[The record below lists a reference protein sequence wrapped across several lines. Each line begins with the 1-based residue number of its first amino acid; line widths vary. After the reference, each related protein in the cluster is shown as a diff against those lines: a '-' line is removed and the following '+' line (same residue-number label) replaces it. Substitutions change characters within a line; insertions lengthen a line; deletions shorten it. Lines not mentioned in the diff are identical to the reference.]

1 MSVTVDRDVADVRD
15 PEHGALQDEGMAFY
29 PEALVLARKARKVS
43 PLRKRWQRLSKRL
56 INAPSAK
63 RLVGAA
69 VYRGLRFVRATQR
82 LVPGVADWRGTI
94 VSAHPAIVALWHG
107 QHLLAPFF
115 RPVDKPFVA
124 LLSRNADA
132 EINAKVVELFGIAT
146 VRGSGGR
153 VGAANSQK
161 KGGARALIALRRYL
175 ADGVGVCMIADVPK
189 GTPREAGLG
198 IVTLARISGRPILPS
213 AAVTSRRYVVESS
226 WDKTTVPLPFGRLAV
241 VVGDPIFVPADAD
254 DEMMED
260 KRQEITRAIEQAN
273 RDAMALADGRLH
285 SSRKVD
291 DGARGSDGR
300 RGGE

>member
-1 MSVTVDRDVADVRD
+1 MSVTVDRDVVDLRD
-15 PEHGALQDEGMAFY
+15 PEGDDVQGEGKVFHPDAR
-29 PEALVLARKARKVS
+29 AHARKARKSS

-63 RLVGAA
+63 RLVGAG
-69 VYRGLRFVRATQR
+69 VYRGLRFVHATQR
-82 LVPGVADWRGTI
+82 LVPGVADWRGAI

-115 RPVDKPFVA
+115 RPADKPFVA

-153 VGAANSQK
+153 AGAANSQ

-241 VVGDPIFVPADAD
+241 VVGDPIYVPADAD
-254 DEMMED
+254 DEMMEA
-260 KRQEITRAIEQAN
+260 KRREITRAIEQAN
-273 RDAMALADGRLH
+273 RDAMALADGRPR
-285 SSRKVD
+285 SPRKAD
-291 DGARGSDGR
+291 DGARGSDGI
-300 RGGE
+300 GGGK